1 MELVPLL
8 IQLASGAVGGN
19 LAGKLL
25 PKNSLGTIGNSIAG
39 IAGGALGGQLLGMLG
54 MGGDAAA
61 SATDIGGIVQNLV
74 GGGAGGGALMAIV
87 GIVKGM
93 LKK

>member
-61 SATDIGGIVQNLV
+61 SATDIGGIVQNLA
-74 GGGAGGGALMAIV
+74 GGGAGGGALMVIA